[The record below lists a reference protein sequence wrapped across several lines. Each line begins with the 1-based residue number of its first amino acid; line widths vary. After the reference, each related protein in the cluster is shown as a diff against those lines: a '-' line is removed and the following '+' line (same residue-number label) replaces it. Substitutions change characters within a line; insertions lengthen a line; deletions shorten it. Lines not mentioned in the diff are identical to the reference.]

1 MSKSGGG
8 STTRV
13 ELDPE
18 FKTAALDVYGR
29 AQQIA
34 DQPYTPY
41 QGARIA
47 APTQAT
53 LTGLQRLAQV
63 EPTSAT
69 TLGLQQLAQAGQV
82 GPGTATV
89 DYATSLA
96 MQPSGIAQNI
106 GQFVNPFQTQVINTA
121 LQNIETQR
129 QQQQLGNLAAATRA
143 RAFGGSRQGIVEGLT
158 NQAALMAAGQ
168 TAGQLA
174 SQGFTQAAQLAAQD
188 VAARQAQAAQLAGLG
203 AQQQAI
209 RSQQAQQLLTAGGA
223 EDALRQA
230 QAQQLMQVGG
240 IEQGLQQQQL
250 DLAYQDFL
258 RQQGYPLQ
266 QLGILQA
273 GLGQFPAQ
281 NEQVTTQRMSPGQQI
296 GQGVSTLASL
306 AYLFSSDKRM
316 KENIDRM
323 DSPLSQIGKLAGYD
337 YNYKG
342 DDQRTGGVMA
352 QDVRRVMPDAVAQGD
367 NGMMAVNYPKVTG
380 LLVEAVKELDR
391 RTRG

>member
-1 MSKSGGG
+1 MSKGGSGG
-8 STTRV
+8 TQVVRT
-13 ELDPE
+13 EADPQLKQLAMQNYE
-18 FKTAALDVYGR
+18 F
-29 AQQIA
+29 AQQVA
-34 DQPYTPY
+34 GQPYTPY
-41 QGARIA
+41 EGARLA
-47 APTQAT
+47 APTA
-53 LTGLQRLAQV
+53 
-63 EPTSAT
+63 AT
-69 TLGLQQLAQAGQV
+69 TMGLQQLAQAGQA

-96 MQPSGIAQNI
+96 MQPTGIAQNI
-106 GQFVNPFQTQVINTA
+106 GQFTNPFQTQVINTA
-121 LQNIETQR
+121 LQNIEMQR
-129 QQQQLGNLAAATRA
+129 QQQQLGNQAAATRA
-143 RAFGGSRQGIVEGLT
+143 RAFGGSRQGVQEALT

-168 TAGQLA
+168 TAGNLA
-174 SQGFTQAAQLAAQD
+174 YQGFGQAAQLAQQD

-209 RSQQAQQLLTAGGA
+209 RQQQAQQLLSAGGA

-250 DLAYQDFL
+250 DLAYEDFL
-258 RQQGYPLQ
+258 RQQQYPLQ

-273 GLGQFPAQ
+273 GLGQFPAE
-281 NEQVTTQRMSPGQQI
+281 NQQI
-296 GQGVSTLASL
+296 SSQRLSPAQKFGQAASTIASL
-306 AYLFSSDKRM
+306 AAIFSDRRM

-323 DSPLSQIGKLAGYD
+323 DSPLSQIGKLTGYD

-352 QDVRRVMPDAVAQGD
+352 QDVRRVMPDAVAQGN